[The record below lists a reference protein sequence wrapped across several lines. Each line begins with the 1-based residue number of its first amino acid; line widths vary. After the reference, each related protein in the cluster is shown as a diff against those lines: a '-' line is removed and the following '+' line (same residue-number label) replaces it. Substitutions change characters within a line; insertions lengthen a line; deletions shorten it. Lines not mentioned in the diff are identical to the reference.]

1 MAIQTSAQVRD
12 DLVRALRLDL
22 VGPVPTHHPADAPLA
37 AERLPMSPSRWYLTG
52 FLVPHAAPEEQRSDE
67 ASQEEL
73 DLAGDADA
81 EGDEDRA
88 PDKAAARRVL
98 FPSSLGVS
106 VLIPEGVEALEVVG
120 SWGDYVRETPSAE
133 GGEGESASGGANPP
147 SRDSVWQRAQ
157 RTETIRLRVPE
168 PGTRTRST
176 DVPRSGG
183 LKIVASA
190 RRT

>member
-1 MAIQTSAQVRD
+1 MAIQTSEQVRE

-22 VGPVPTHHPADAPLA
+22 VGPVPTHHPEDGPLA

-88 PDKAAARRVL
+88 PEKTAARRVL
-98 FPSSLGVS
+98 FPSSIGVS
-106 VLIPEGVEALEVVG
+106 VLIPVGVEELEAVA
-120 SWGDYVRETPSAE
+120 SWGDYDREVPPAE
-133 GGEGESASGGANPP
+133 PGEGQSAGGGANPP
-147 SRDSVWQRAQ
+147 SRDSTWQRTQ
-157 RTETIRLRVPE
+157 RTETVRIRVPE
-168 PGTRTRST
+168 PGT
-176 DVPRSGG
+176 
-183 LKIVASA
+183 
-190 RRT
+190 